1 MKSTGLFGKNSGR
14 VGGVV
19 YSNYRGQQIVRSYQP
34 QVKNPNTKR
43 QIAQRA
49 KFKLVSQSAVPLA
62 KEINLGYKSNVNSLS
77 PRNGWVR
84 DMLKK
89 AINDGNKAVLPLE
102 ELILTNSSAEA
113 INSAG
118 TIRYTNGRIT
128 FSESQ
133 TVSGSFFEPGTGVR
147 AVLVAYDDNKIPR
160 IVGATDLTVV
170 EETEAVPGETLYQ
183 ITGELS
189 GGEFA
194 GGELRLLLYA
204 FKPSAEAR
212 AVYGDITV
220 IDDEITLENALSLYR
235 GNIVFSRTANYQ
247 VVQNV

>member
-62 KEINLGYKSNVNSLS
+62 KEINLGYKPNENTLT

-84 DMLKK
+84 KMLKK
-89 AINDGNKAVLPLE
+89 TINDGNAALLPLE

-113 INSAG
+113 VSSAS
-118 TIRYTNGRIT
+118 TIRFSNGRIVFSDSQFVSAT
-128 FSESQ
+128 FYEQ
-133 TVSGSFFEPGTGVR
+133 GTGVR
-147 AVLVAYDDNKIPR
+147 GVLVAYDDDKIPQ
-160 IVGATDLTVV
+160 IVGAADLTVT
-170 EETEAVPGETLYQ
+170 EDTEAVPGETVYP
-183 ITGELS
+183 IVGELS
-189 GGEFA
+189 GGEFS
-194 GGELRLLLYA
+194 GGQLRLLLYA

-212 AVYGDITV
+212 AIYGDITV
-220 IDDEITLENALSLYR
+220 TGDEITLEDSLALYR
-235 GNIVFSRTANYQ
+235 GNLVYSKTTNFA

>member
-19 YSNYRGQQIVRSYQP
+19 YSNYRGQQIVRAYQP
-34 QVKNPNTKR
+34 QVKNPNTKL
-43 QIAQRA
+43 QIEQRS

-62 KEINLGYKSNVNSLS
+62 KEIKMGYKPNENKLT

-84 DMLKK
+84 KMLGKTV
-89 AINDGNKAVLPLE
+89 ADGTRVILPLE
-102 ELILTNSSAEA
+102 ELRLTNSFAEA
-113 INSAG
+113 IYSAD
-118 TIRYTNGRIT
+118 TLRFSNGRIT
-128 FSESQ
+128 FSDSQ
-133 TVSGSFFEPGTGVR
+133 TVSANFYEPGTGVR
-147 AVLVAYDDNKIPR
+147 AVLVAYDDDKIPQ
-160 IVGATDLTVV
+160 IVGAADLTVH

-183 ITGELS
+183 IVGELN

-194 GGELRLLLYA
+194 GGQLRLLIYA

-212 AVYGDITV
+212 AMYGDITV
-220 IDDEITLENALSLYR
+220 EGEEITLESSLSLYR
-235 GNIVFSRTANYQ
+235 GNLVFSETANFQ

>member
-34 QVKNPNTKR
+34 QVKNPNSKR
-43 QIAQRA
+43 QVAQRA

-62 KEINLGYKSNVNSLS
+62 KEIKLGYKPNENRLT

-84 DMLKK
+84 TMLKK
-89 AINDGNKAVLPLE
+89 TINDGNTALLPLE
-102 ELILTNSSAEA
+102 ELILTNSSSEA
-113 INSAG
+113 INSASS
-118 TIRYTNGRIT
+118 IRFSNGRIV
-128 FSESQ
+128 FSEGE
-133 TVSGSFFEPGTGVR
+133 TVSANFYEPGTGVR
-147 AVLVAYDDNKIPR
+147 AVLVAYDDNKIPQ
-160 IVGATDLTVV
+160 IVGAADLTVT
-170 EETEAVPGETLYQ
+170 EDTETVPGETVYPIRGQ
-183 ITGELS
+183 LS

-194 GGELRLLLYA
+194 GGQLRLLIYA

-212 AVYGDITV
+212 AIYGDITV
-220 IDDEITLENALSLYR
+220 ESDEITLENSLTLYR
-235 GNIVFSRTANYQ
+235 GALVYSKTANYQ

>member
-19 YSNYRGQQIVRSYQP
+19 FSNYRGEQVVRTYQP
-34 QVKNPNTKR
+34 QVKNPNTKL

-62 KEINLGYKSNVNSLS
+62 KEIKLSYKPNENKLT

-84 DMLKK
+84 KMLKK
-89 AINDGNKAVLPLE
+89 TLSDGPRAILPLE

-113 INSAG
+113 ISSVG
-118 TIRYTNGRIT
+118 QIRYANGFIR
-128 FSESQ
+128 FSDSQ
-133 TVSGSFFEPGTGVR
+133 FVGSNFYEAGTGVR
-147 AVLVAYDDNKIPR
+147 AVLVAYDDNQIPQ
-160 IVGATDLTVV
+160 IVGAGDLSVV
-170 EETEAVPGETLYQ
+170 EDSESTPGTTMYL
-183 ITGELS
+183 INGELN

-194 GGELRLLLYA
+194 GGQLRLLMYA
-204 FKPSAEAR
+204 YKPSAEAR
-212 AVYGDITV
+212 AMYGDINV
-220 IDDEITLENALSLYR
+220 EGDEITLESSMSLYR
-235 GNIVFSRTANYQ
+235 GNLVFSETANFQ